1 MFRLFRITG
10 LCHSNSN
17 SKVNRVERQ
26 GGEVGV
32 GGKGMGGGAARQQF
46 SGGHIHFCD
55 FENIYWL

>member
-17 SKVNRVERQ
+17 SKVNREERH

-32 GGKGMGGGAARQQF
+32 GRRGGGYFNLMDYINSKSLGNA
-46 SGGHIHFCD
+46 
-55 FENIYWL
+55 NL

>member
-32 GGKGMGGGAARQQF
+32 GGRGGGNLILMDYINSKSLGNA
-46 SGGHIHFCD
+46 
-55 FENIYWL
+55 NL